1 MSAYRIVEAAGNAD
15 SLGDYNLSDIERR
28 SFPQKH
34 GNGGSWR
41 GIEGGYTMETDWKTA
56 LRRLAKTPPSERT
69 KSAVL
74 DCMRGTDSDRAA
86 ALIIGSLVET
96 GLRAAIVYALGH
108 HDRGQTFASQIRTA
122 QGLNLIG
129 TETFEN
135 LETIREV
142 RNTFAHAMSAVEF
155 AAREVTIAC
164 NRLVIADN
172 HKGFVNA
179 ATNRQARFQFGYASQ
194 VVFSACLNFAF
205 TRSMLIPDE
214 LRPAHRYCN
223 NNLSFC
229 PIKPAALVGD
239 HSS

>member
-56 LRRLAKTPPSERT
+56 LRRLTKTPPSERT

-122 QGLNLIG
+122 RGLNLIG

-142 RNTFAHAMSAVEF
+142 RNTFAHAMSS
-155 AAREVTIAC
+155 R
-164 NRLVIADN
+164 
-172 HKGFVNA
+172 
-179 ATNRQARFQFGYASQ
+179 
-194 VVFSACLNFAF
+194 
-205 TRSMLIPDE
+205 
-214 LRPAHRYCN
+214 
-223 NNLSFC
+223 
-229 PIKPAALVGD
+229 
-239 HSS
+239 